1 MPEFVATNAALSA
14 VQTELAAA
22 RDAAQVFKPEP
33 QYAFACCQECWL
45 SCLNVLV
52 PTPKR
57 EISTLNMTSQA
68 EKKALEAEVR
78 RLTMIISEM
87 QNGGESGDKDNMAT
101 ENEYEHR
108 FTTSEDILKGLQEK
122 DVS

>member
-1 MPEFVATNAALSA
+1 MP
-14 VQTELAAA
+14 
-22 RDAAQVFKPEP
+22 
-33 QYAFACCQECWL
+33 
-45 SCLNVLV
+45 CLNVLV

-57 EISTLNMTSQA
+57 EISNLNMTSQA
-68 EKKALEAEVR
+68 EKKALEAEAR

-87 QNGGESGDKDNMAT
+87 QNGEGGGESGDKDNMAT
-101 ENEYEHR
+101 GNEYEHR